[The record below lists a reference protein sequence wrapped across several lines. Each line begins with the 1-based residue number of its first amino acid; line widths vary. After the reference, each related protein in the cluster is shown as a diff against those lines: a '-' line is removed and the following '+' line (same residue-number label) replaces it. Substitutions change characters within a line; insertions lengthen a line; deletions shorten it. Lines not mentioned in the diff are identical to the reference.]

1 MERVNVGGWLL
12 VLCVMLLVWQPID
25 LALVA
30 SRIVDQIAFRGVSL
44 ALALAARVVV
54 TGLGIAAGI
63 ALAGGRAGA
72 VALAK
77 TSLIASAATD
87 VATDATSYFPSN
99 RMPGDAPLYA
109 AASLVYYGIWLA
121 YLFRSK
127 RVRTTFSAA
136 PSASRRAWL

>member
-30 SRIVDQIAFRGVSL
+30 SRLVDQIAFRGVSL
-44 ALALAARVVV
+44 ALALAARVLV
-54 TGLGIAAGI
+54 TSLGIAAGL
-63 ALAGGRAGA
+63 ALAGRRAGA
-72 VALAK
+72 LALAK

-87 VATDATSYFPSN
+87 VAMYTTSYFPSD
-99 RMPGDAPLYA
+99 RMPGDAPLYV
-109 AASLVYYGIWLA
+109 AASLVYYGLWLA

-127 RVRTTFSAA
+127 RVRDTFSAA
-136 PSASRRAWL
+136 PSASRRAWP